1 MVIFRFHILIVILFA
16 LSCQI
21 VAQDNQIETKKLEL
35 NKLKDEITSL
45 EKKLEQKNKKEKKSL
60 NDYENISKQSF
71 LVNKLIADL
80 RTEENQKQTQ
90 IDNRVKEIVAIEK
103 KIDQLQ
109 KNYSKYVVASYK
121 YGNYTEWESVLN
133 AASFQQA
140 VIRLEYLK
148 RFSANRKKDLVMFEK
163 DKQYLLIA
171 KEKLE
176 KEKEEKRI
184 LSTQKEVEEKLLVK
198 KLSEK
203 KKILNA
209 LKKDKSKIAKSVKEK
224 RKSEQK
230 IKGLIIKLVE
240 EAERKREAELI
251 ESKALA
257 SNKLRTKKEISGGDY
272 NFDLS
277 TSKFANFS
285 DLKGKLNYPVSKSRI
300 VRKFGENKNEK
311 LNTVTINY
319 GIDLKASGNSDVK
332 CVAEGVI
339 STIEWLPGY
348 GTVLIVSHNGNY
360 RTVYGHLAEV
370 YVNEGDKI
378 KAGGLLGRI
387 GESLEGNILHFEI
400 WSGRQNV
407 NPITWLKK

>member
-1 MVIFRFHILIVILFA
+1 MVTFRFYILIIILFSISYQLA
-16 LSCQI
+16 
-21 VAQDNQIETKKLEL
+21 AQDNQIEIKKLEL
-35 NKLKDEITSL
+35 NKLKDEITKL
-45 EKKLEQKNKKEKKSL
+45 ENELEQKNKKEKKSL

-71 LVNKLIADL
+71 LVNKILANL
-80 RTEENQKQTQ
+80 RSEENQKQ
-90 IDNRVKEIVAIEK
+90 IEINNRIKEIETIQNE
-103 KIDQLQ
+103 IDLLQ

-121 YGNYTEWESVLN
+121 YRNYTEWESVLN

-148 RFSANRKKDLVMFEK
+148 RFSANRKKDLIVFEK
-163 DKQYLLIA
+163 DKQALLIA

-176 KEKEEKRI
+176 KEKEEKRN
-184 LSTQKEVEEKLLVK
+184 LSLQKEIEEKLLEK
-198 KLSEK
+198 KISDK
-203 KKILNA
+203 KKILKD
-209 LKKDKSKIAKSVKEK
+209 LKKDKGKIAKSVKEK
-224 RKSEQK
+224 RKSEKK
-230 IKGLIIKLVE
+230 IKDLIIRLVE
-240 EAERKREAELI
+240 EAERKREAELN
-251 ESKALA
+251 ESKTLA
-257 SNKLRTKKEISGGDY
+257 SNELRTKKEISGGDY

-300 VRKFGENKNEK
+300 VRNFGENKNIK

-370 YVNEGDKI
+370 YVNEGDKV
-378 KAGGLLGRI
+378 KAGGLLGRV

>member
-1 MVIFRFHILIVILFA
+1 MVIFRFYILIVILFA

-21 VAQDNQIETKKLEL
+21 VAQDNQIEAKKLEL
-35 NKLKDEITSL
+35 NKLKDEITRL
-45 EKKLEQKNKKEKKSL
+45 EKELEQKNKKEKKSL

-80 RTEENQKQTQ
+80 RSEENQKQTQ
-90 IDNRVKEIVAIEK
+90 IDNRVKEIEAIEK

-171 KEKLE
+171 KEKLV
-176 KEKEEKRI
+176 KEKEEKRV
-184 LSTQKEVEEKLLVK
+184 LSTQKEVEEKLLDK

-230 IKGLIIKLVE
+230 IKDLIIKLVE

-251 ESKALA
+251 ELKTLA
-257 SNKLRTKKEISGGDY
+257 SNELRTKKEISGGDY

-277 TSKFANFS
+277 TSEFANFS

-319 GIDLKASGNSDVK
+319 GVDLKASGNSDVK

-378 KAGGLLGRI
+378 KTGGLLGRI

>member
-184 LSTQKEVEEKLLVK
+184 LSTQKEVEEKLLDK

>member
-1 MVIFRFHILIVILFA
+1 MVIFRFYILIVILFA

-21 VAQDNQIETKKLEL
+21 VAQDNQIEAKKLEL
-35 NKLKDEITSL
+35 NKLKDEITRL
-45 EKKLEQKNKKEKKSL
+45 EKELEQKNKKEKKSL

-80 RTEENQKQTQ
+80 RSEENQKQTQ
-90 IDNRVKEIVAIEK
+90 IDNRVKEIEAIEK

-171 KEKLE
+171 KEKLV
-176 KEKEEKRI
+176 KEKEEKRV
-184 LSTQKEVEEKLLVK
+184 LSTQKEVEEKLLDK

-230 IKGLIIKLVE
+230 IKDLIIKLVE

-251 ESKALA
+251 ESKTLA
-257 SNKLRTKKEISGGDY
+257 SNELRTKKEISGGDY

-277 TSKFANFS
+277 TSEFANFS

-319 GIDLKASGNSDVK
+319 GVDLKASGNSDVK

>member
-148 RFSANRKKDLVMFEK
+148 RFSTNRKKDLVMFEK

-184 LSTQKEVEEKLLVK
+184 LSTQKEVEEKLLDK

-230 IKGLIIKLVE
+230 IKDLIIKLVE

-251 ESKALA
+251 ESKTLA
-257 SNKLRTKKEISGGDY
+257 SNELRTKKEISGGDY

>member
-1 MVIFRFHILIVILFA
+1 MVIFRFYILIVILFA
-16 LSCQI
+16 LSCRI

-35 NKLKDEITSL
+35 NKLKDEIVRL
-45 EKKLEQKNKKEKKSL
+45 EKELEQKNKKEKKSL

-90 IDNRVKEIVAIEK
+90 IENRVKEIVAIEK

-109 KNYSKYVVASYK
+109 KNYSRYVVASYK

-148 RFSANRKKDLVMFEK
+148 RFSANRKKDLIMFEQ
-163 DKQYLLIA
+163 DKQSLLVA

-184 LSTQKEVEEKLLVK
+184 LSTQKEVEEKLLDK

-230 IKGLIIKLVE
+230 IKDLIIKLVE

-251 ESKALA
+251 ESKTLA
-257 SNKLRTKKEISGGDY
+257 SNELRTKKEISGGDY

-319 GIDLKASGNSDVK
+319 GIDLQASDNSDVK

>member
-184 LSTQKEVEEKLLVK
+184 LSTQKEVEEKLLDK

-230 IKGLIIKLVE
+230 IKDLIIKLVE

-251 ESKALA
+251 ESKTLA
-257 SNKLRTKKEISGGDY
+257 SNELRTKKEISGGDY

>member
-184 LSTQKEVEEKLLVK
+184 LSTQKEVEEKLLDK

-230 IKGLIIKLVE
+230 IKDLIIKLVE

-251 ESKALA
+251 ESKTLA

>member
-1 MVIFRFHILIVILFA
+1 MVIFRFYILIIILFSV
-16 LSCQI
+16 SCQLA
-21 VAQDNQIETKKLEL
+21 AQDNQIETKKLEL
-35 NKLKDEITSL
+35 NKLKDEITKL
-45 EKKLEQKNKKEKKSL
+45 ENELEQKNKKEKKSL

-71 LVNKLIADL
+71 LVNKIIANL
-80 RTEENQKQTQ
+80 RSEENQKQ
-90 IDNRVKEIVAIEK
+90 IEINNRTKEIETIQNE
-103 KIDQLQ
+103 IDLLQ
-109 KNYSKYVVASYK
+109 ENYSKYVVASYK

-163 DKQYLLIA
+163 DKQDLLIA

-184 LSTQKEVEEKLLVK
+184 LSLQKEIEEKLLEK
-198 KLSEK
+198 KLSDK
-203 KKILNA
+203 KKILKD

-224 RKSEQK
+224 RKSEKK
-230 IKGLIIKLVE
+230 IKDLIIRLVE
-240 EAERKREAELI
+240 EAEREREAELN
-251 ESKALA
+251 ESKTLA
-257 SNKLRTKKEISGGDY
+257 SNELRTKKEISGGDY

-300 VRKFGENKNEK
+300 VRNFGENKNIK

-378 KAGGLLGRI
+378 KAGGFLGKV